1 MCCGRNPI
9 IVSQSK
15 VPLPAR
21 RAAHASP
28 PVRGHRSNVAYFEYN
43 GKTALTVI
51 GPVSGVRYRFAAP
64 GSRVA
69 VDLRDRRSLAAVPNL
84 SQVRSL

>member
-9 IVSQSK
+9 LFSQSK
-15 VPLPAR
+15 LSLPAR
-21 RAAHASP
+21 RADHASP
-28 PVRGHRSNVAYFEYN
+28 PARVPRSNVAYFEYN

-69 VDLRDRRSLAAVPNL
+69 VDPRDRRSLAAVRHL
-84 SQVRSL
+84 AQVRSL